1 MDKDLE
7 NKRHLLTC
15 LIVLCNCR
23 YVLVCLECCNGLPQ
37 GNLTTAIYFL
47 TVPEAKSPRSRC
59 QHVWFVVE
67 TSLPGY
73 RWLSSCWVS
82 QMAQQVKNPP
92 ARQETQERCA
102 GLIPGSGRLSG
113 EGNGNPLQDSCL
125 ENSIDRGPGR
135 AAVYGV
141 TKSQCNLAHTVPSC
155 YLLTSLFL
163 SAVSSPGVPCFTYRH
178 HSLEIKAPAL

>member
-125 ENSIDRGPGR
+125 ENSIDRGLGW

-141 TKSQCNLAHTVPSC
+141 TQCLLATSSQVFSSLQSQVLVCLA
-155 YLLTSLFL
+155 LLIDITPLRL
-163 SAVSSPGVPCFTYRH
+163 RLQLYDH
-178 HSLEIKAPAL
+178 I